1 MDCKRCGLP
10 VPDESRY
17 CNHCGERLTEAAEA
31 TEAAVQPTDKKQKEV
46 RSGLPVFALVFSALA
61 MNIVGIILAAVS
73 LLKYN
78 NFERAALL
86 KETFT
91 ASRLSASSRKYA
103 VASIIISV
111 LSVIFALVFI
121 GLMFMTMIRE
131 QDIMNDFTL

>member
-17 CNHCGERLTEAAEA
+17 CNHCGEMLTEPAEAAE
-31 TEAAVQPTDKKQKEV
+31 TAVQPTAKKQKEV
-46 RSGLPVFALVFSALA
+46 RSGLPVFALILGALA
-61 MNIVGIILAAVS
+61 MNIIGIILAAVS

-78 NFERAALL
+78 NFERATLL
-86 KETFT
+86 KETLI
-91 ASRLSASSRKYA
+91 ASRLSASSKKYA
-103 VASIIISV
+103 VASIVISV

-121 GLMFMTMIRE
+121 GMMFMTMIRE